1 MGAADDFDGDG
12 ISNFND
18 IDSDNDGVLDFI
30 ECAPTAS
37 MKRYNNGT
45 AATWN
50 GTTTITAD
58 VNSTTFISAQTS
70 TGGGVFLNRI
80 ITGSANTANNVYTN
94 NYRITGTRND
104 FWLLNKDGV
113 DNNSGNITYTFS
125 QPIPISELIVLIE
138 DVDYRTSGSAPTVT
152 ISLQGVG
159 TTATTLDLT
168 PYKSGTLDLPNPN
181 NANNGGYNTATG
193 IITYNVPILGTG
205 TNENRAYALVG
216 NSNKLVKSIKIAY
229 NLDEKANL
237 YIGRVQE
244 NCDNDGD
251 GVSNIF
257 DLDSDGDGCPD
268 ALEAGA
274 ISYAKIKNGTYSSG
288 TLVNSGGSTTT
299 NPFAIVG
306 NKTIPANYGTNG
318 FYSSIES
325 ADTFAATYTSSY
337 TYEDAINNSKADAC
351 KDTDGDGIP
360 DVLDIDDDND
370 GILDKIECPS
380 GFVNLV
386 NGGGFTTDPPTPNWY
401 FANST
406 SNYDTPFVGF
416 PFGYGGTQTNST
428 NTGGLF
434 DQIDGNNTNTAGFNA
449 LIEIN
454 GATDALVSTFNQTLV
469 AGATYQFSYDAGLRG
484 GSGVAGQ
491 NCTLQLYNADT
502 NTVQSVLSSI
512 PLNNLPAFPNYLTI
526 SGSFTVPVSGNYY
539 LLFMNAGNGG
549 AGNDYIIDRVVTIG
563 NLGSPSI
570 CDFDG
575 DGVPNYLDL
584 DTDGDGCSD
593 LVESG
598 VSPSTD
604 ISTPSSTTNNVGGSY
619 GIAPNK
625 LTGSQLN
632 PNATDANNDGLN
644 DSVDPDTNGVPNYP
658 STYNLYALSKIL
670 NACTDTDND
679 GIIDLKDIDDD
690 NDGVLD
696 AVESPNCFYK
706 ESEVN
711 KPVSFKTE
719 LNPYSTASNGI
730 GNSFDSDTNTYS
742 QFANGQNWV
751 GKSIVEITL
760 ATPLAI
766 SSLDFLNGVN
776 NLSTDTSS
784 TFRLQGWDGT
794 TWIDLSNP
802 MANASTAN
810 FSISNT
816 LQIGKEYSKYR
827 LVGVA
832 GTCQYGGIKE
842 ITFTTYQY
850 SPSSHPKPTCTTD
863 TDGDGIFNH
872 QDLDSDGDG
881 CPDAVEA
888 GVVNKVGVANTS
900 TGTVVNTPANGGT
913 QNNVSQAIVGNGLP
927 ASYGNNGFYTGIE
940 SNDTFAATYTGT
952 YIYNQY
958 AIVSTINAC
967 TDTDGDGVIDVIDID
982 DDNDGVLD
990 IIESPACAM
999 ILRDD
1004 DANRLVWDF
1013 EGNLHTLPTT
1023 DYNAAQTQP
1032 YTLRTFGPGVV
1043 DVSGAN
1049 VLRFTGATE
1058 TNFDDA
1064 VANGDYMQYYFTT
1077 STKYLS
1083 IDKVVN
1089 GTFAPAN
1096 LKQGVIISTDP
1107 TFATY
1112 TVLDRGEVPFADV
1125 TPVLNNDL
1133 ATYDNYSLNINT
1145 KYYVRFVYYGLTG
1158 TTQSAI
1164 DAVGLSFDEISN
1176 PQDCINGLD
1185 IDNDG
1190 IPNQLDLDSD
1200 GDGCPDTKEAILYN
1214 HSTETSIAGNVQNG
1228 NGGTVTSTVSTPNA
1242 MVPGPYGNNGFAD
1255 ALQST
1260 SNPDVYKYVY
1270 SYQFVATDA
1279 DVNTCDNKFL
1289 SDIDSDDDGIPDAI
1303 ESPSC
1308 FYTEAQA
1315 MDITEGV
1322 SSDFT
1327 WVATNPLSN
1336 TYDDN
1341 TATVGA
1347 ISAATAVSIQ
1357 NKALITFDLPVIDA
1371 ALIDNVKLNVG
1382 SVAFG
1387 GSATTGKW
1395 KLQGLDMNTAL
1406 WTDLSDAAGQSMNT
1420 INTIYTFTNT
1430 LQPTIKYH
1438 KYRIIG
1444 IDNVN
1449 ITNNAQ
1455 LKEFSIVYKNY
1466 NPSLH
1471 RTKTGCNSDLDNDG
1485 VPNYLDRDSD
1495 GDGCPDAIEA
1505 GISKS
1510 LLVPANF
1517 FNVGGQVSGTHVI
1530 VGGTYGDNGLSNDVE
1545 TPADSGILNYASTY
1559 NLYATDKDINLCTD
1573 TDNDG
1578 VPDVLDLDDDNDG
1591 ILDAVESP
1599 NCFYTAAE
1607 AIIPV
1612 KISTG
1617 ITTSTVN
1624 SVAVTPGN
1632 DIPTMHDTTIS
1643 SATTSNH
1650 VVPANQLGTT
1660 SVVIYKIEYP
1670 TRLGLTQMVV
1680 TGNAVSWGAGSFA
1693 ILEASNNDITYEA
1706 VSDPLATSSTSAT
1719 KTWLVNNS
1727 LPTAANLYKYYR
1739 IRVSTVGS
1747 TQLTFTNYEVTGTL
1761 KTTTYAPSAHTKHGC
1776 VNDTD
1781 GDGISNHQ
1789 DLDSDGDTCP
1799 DAAEAGTAT
1808 QVGAGNAYPGTIVN
1822 VSGSSV
1828 VENAVV
1834 GAAGSYGINGFYNGI
1849 ESNDT
1854 LGATYTGTYTYAN
1867 AINAAI
1873 SACFCYKPA
1882 ITTGTVLDTNH
1893 GITSLQRAG
1902 TDNGNWPMVR
1912 KGAWTALE
1920 SKTKPFVPN
1929 RLTNVQVAAI
1939 PSANLVKGMMVF
1951 NIDLDCLQINI
1962 NGTPAGWKCF
1972 DKQTCPTN

>member
-1 MGAADDFDGDG
+1 MHLTVLLTEVGKELYRITPTTPIAITSLELNLSTWALSSTMAMTFRLEGSVDG
-12 ISNFND
+12 ISWTGLSGAVSSTATTGTFTVTNTLPNNIYGYYRLVGVAGTSYYGGVTEIRLVPNNYIPSAHPKTSCTD
-18 IDSDNDGVLDFI
+18 ANIDSDGI
-30 ECAPTAS
+30 
-37 MKRYNNGT
+37 
-45 AATWN
+45 
-50 GTTTITAD
+50 
-58 VNSTTFISAQTS
+58 
-70 TGGGVFLNRI
+70 
-80 ITGSANTANNVYTN
+80 
-94 NYRITGTRND
+94 
-104 FWLLNKDGV
+104 
-113 DNNSGNITYTFS
+113 
-125 QPIPISELIVLIE
+125 
-138 DVDYRTSGSAPTVT
+138 
-152 ISLQGVG
+152 
-159 TTATTLDLT
+159 
-168 PYKSGTLDLPNPN
+168 LPH
-181 NANNGGYNTATG
+181 
-193 IITYNVPILGTG
+193 
-205 TNENRAYALVG
+205 
-216 NSNKLVKSIKIAY
+216 
-229 NLDEKANL
+229 
-237 YIGRVQE
+237 
-244 NCDNDGD
+244 
-251 GVSNIF
+251 F
-257 DLDSDGDGCPD
+257 DLDSDGDGCSD
-268 ALEAGA
+268 AFEGGA
-274 ISYAKIKNGTYSSG
+274 TSN
-288 TLVNSGGSTTT
+288 LST
-299 NPFAIVG
+299 
-306 NKTIPANYGTNG
+306 NYKFTGAVGTNG
-318 FYSSIES
+318 LDNTLENSDSGNINYTSTYIEYAISSSI
-325 ADTFAATYTSSY
+325 
-337 TYEDAINNSKADAC
+337 KACIDS
-351 KDTDGDGIP
+351 DGDGI
-360 DVLDIDDDND
+360 LDIYDVDDDND
-370 GILDKIECPS
+370 GILDTTEQRLLDCENAYNIS
-380 GFVNLV
+380 HRVVTWQSVNSSTMAGSLIV
-386 NGGGFTTDPPTPNWY
+386 NGENISITATTTKTFQNLQDSHW
-401 FANST
+401 
-406 SNYDTPFVGF
+406 
-416 PFGYGGTQTNST
+416 GYGSGSVVGCPDMESSATNSAI
-428 NTGGLF
+428 NIYTGNYTVTYTFSKPVRNPSLTFSSFNGSPVNFPQPVYVSGL
-434 DQIDGNNTNTAGFNA
+434 QG
-449 LIEIN
+449 
-454 GATDALVSTFNQTLV
+454 TL
-469 AGATYQFSYDAGLRG
+469 
-484 GSGVAGQ
+484 SGVNIGSYI
-491 NCTLQLYNADT
+491 T
-502 NTVQSVLSSI
+502 SI
-512 PLNNLPAFPNYLTI
+512 PATENKVAVIYNGVYNSI
-526 SGSFTVPVSGNYY
+526 SFTVPTNE
-539 LLFMNAGNGG
+539 NQG
-549 AGNDYIIDRVVTIG
+549 AVMLYIADSETTDTAPSLITT
-563 NLGSPSI
+563 GSPFI
-570 CDFDG
+570 YKDIDTDKDG
-575 DGVPNYLDL
+575 IPNRLDL
-584 DTDGDGCSD
+584 DSDGDGCSD
-593 LVESG
+593 LAESG

-604 ISTPSSTTNNVGGSY
+604 ISTPSSTTNNAGGNY

-632 PNATDANNDGLN
+632 PTATDVNNDGLN
-644 DSVDPDTNGVPNYP
+644 DSVDPDTNGSPNYS
-658 STYNLYALSKIL
+658 STYNLYALANNL
-670 NACTDTDND
+670 NTCADTDND
-679 GIIDLKDIDDD
+679 GILDLYDIDDD

-706 ESEVN
+706 ESEGGKV
-711 KPVSFKTE
+711 VSVTTE
-719 LNPYSTASNGI
+719 LSPYSTTSNGI
-730 GNSFDSDTNTYS
+730 GNSFDNNTTTYS
-742 QFANGQNWV
+742 QFANAQNWV
-751 GKSIVEITL
+751 GKSIVEITPK
-760 ATPLAI
+760 TPLAI
-766 SSLDFLNGVN
+766 SSVNFLMGVN
-776 NLSTDTSS
+776 SLSSNTSS
-784 TFRLQGWDGT
+784 TFKLQGWNGI
-794 TWIDLSNP
+794 TWTNLSSA
-802 MANASTAN
+802 MASTTTAD
-810 FSISNT
+810 FSLNNT
-816 LQIGKEYSKYR
+816 LQLDKIYSKYR
-827 LVGVA
+827 VVGVA
-832 GTCQYGGIKE
+832 GTSQYGGIKE
-842 ITFTTYQY
+842 ITLTAYQY
-850 SPSSHPKPTCTTD
+850 NPSSHPKPTCSND
-863 TDGDGIFNH
+863 SDGDNVLNH
-872 QDLDSDGDG
+872 LDLDSDGDG

-999 ILRDD
+999 TLRDD
-1004 DANRLVWDF
+1004 NANRLVWDF

-1023 DYNAAQTQP
+1023 DYNVAQTQP
-1032 YTLRTFGPGVV
+1032 YTSRTFGPGVV

-1064 VANGDYMQYYFTT
+1064 VTNGDYMQYYFTT

-1089 GTFAPAN
+1089 GSFAPAN

-1112 TVLDRGEVPFADV
+1112 TVLDRGEVPFTDI

-1133 ATYDNYSLNINT
+1133 TTYDNYSLNINT

-1185 IDNDG
+1185 LDNDG

-1214 HSTETSIAGNVQNG
+1214 HSTEASTSGNVQNG
-1228 NGGTVTSTVSTPNA
+1228 NGGAVTSTVSTPNA
-1242 MVPGPYGNNGFAD
+1242 MVPGPYGSNGFAI

-1260 SNPDVYKYVY
+1260 SDPDAYKYVY

-1289 SDIDSDDDGIPDAI
+1289 SDIDSDDDGIPDAV

-1322 SSDFT
+1322 TSDFT

-1341 TATVGA
+1341 TTTAGA

-1357 NKALITFDLPVIDA
+1357 NKVLVTFDLPVIDA

-1406 WTDLSDAAGQSMNT
+1406 WTDLSNAAGLPMNT
-1420 INTIYTFTNT
+1420 ANTIYTFTNT

-1444 IDNVN
+1444 IDNVS
-1449 ITNNAQ
+1449 IANNAQ

-1632 DIPTMHDTTIS
+1632 DIPTMHDTTTGS
-1643 SATTSNH
+1643 VTASNH

-1693 ILEASNNDITYEA
+1693 ILEASNTDITYEA
-1706 VSDPLATSSTSAT
+1706 VSDPLATNSTSAT

-1808 QVGAGNAYPGTIVN
+1808 QVGAGNAYSGTIVN

-1929 RLTNVQVAAI
+1929 RLTNAQVAAI

-1962 NGTPAGWKCF
+1962 NGTPVGWKCF